1 MQPTARS
8 TLSSSSIAARALVEV
23 ARDGPSV
30 IVLGLHAFGDDC
42 WSVLETAGVRLVR
55 VGTLDGALRA
65 LRASAAQV
73 VIADADRGPAL
84 TAAVRKDD
92 DLASTHVLLCAALD
106 SKSQLRA
113 ALDAGA
119 DDVMRLPFEP
129 EVLAARVAGG
139 LRAARL
145 RENETLL
152 HSLVTNIPGAVYRC
166 AWDRDWTMQW
176 LSDEIEQISGYPA
189 SDFVANAV
197 RTFASVIHPDDQ
209 DQVEQS
215 VAEAVQARRPFTLE
229 YRIRRRHGDE
239 RWVLERG
246 QAQESGDGRLW
257 LDGAIFDI
265 TARRA
270 AEHALR
276 ERDVAEAQL
285 AEVRAS
291 RARILDAADRARL
304 EIEHNLHDGAQQR
317 FVSIAL
323 RLQIWLAAE
332 RELSEDSRTE
342 LGSVLADLRLGLA
355 ELRDLAHGLHPAV
368 LTDRGLA
375 HALSSLA
382 NRAAVPIELD
392 VALAARPASHADR
405 GRRLLHGLR
414 STDQRRQVRRCDLRV
429 GERHTARRPP
439 RGRGRRRRR
448 RRSTPARGLGASG
461 PPRPDRRRRRDA
473 ARPQRP
479 GRRNRSARP
488 AADRPSSA
496 VRRSRASPSRVPSAR
511 RAGPPASRRT

>member
-8 TLSSSSIAARALVEV
+8 TLRSSSIAARALVDV

-189 SDFVANAV
+189 SDFVANSV

-229 YRIRRRHGDE
+229 YRIRRRQGDE

-270 AEHALR
+270 AEDALR

-392 VALAARPASHADR
+392 VALAPGRLPMPIEAAAYYTVCEALTNVAKYAGATYAWVSVTQHGDRLEVEVGDDGVGGARLHA
-405 GRRLLHGLR
+405 GSGLQGLR
-414 STDQRRQVRRCDLRV
+414 DRIAAVDGTLHVRSVPGAGTVLR
-429 GERHTARRPP
+429 ARLPI
-439 RGRGRRRRR
+439 
-448 RRSTPARGLGASG
+448 AE
-461 PPRPDRRRRRDA
+461 
-473 ARPQRP
+473 
-479 GRRNRSARP
+479 
-488 AADRPSSA
+488 
-496 VRRSRASPSRVPSAR
+496 
-511 RAGPPASRRT
+511 